1 MQRLRFFSFAALVAA
16 TAPAPARGA
25 EGTSLTPASDTLGD
39 RLGRELTPWLEERV
53 KSGAFSGVVLVTRNG
68 VPIYSAAHGMAN
80 RARNVANTMD
90 TRFNLGSMN
99 KSWTAIAIAQ
109 LVEQGKIDLDATVG
123 RYVPDLPN
131 QSIRDQVKI
140 RHLLSHASGMGTYFR
155 NGFLRNKVFANGPA
169 DYVSYYADDS
179 LAFTPGARMR
189 YSNAGFALLGL
200 IVERVSG
207 RPFYDY
213 MKANVIDRA
222 GMTRA
227 AYVDVRSRPTD
238 VAVGYGKPNGAPEAV
253 ENWDFIEQRSSPAGG
268 GYASAADLVAF
279 SRALWSGKLVGKSL
293 VDEFTT
299 GKVAMGPQ
307 MQYAFGFGVGSIG
320 GWRHVGHNGGFPG
333 VNAEFAMFPD
343 QGIDVVVLAN
353 VDSPA
358 ATAVM
363 GRIMSALTGVRLQIE
378 TR

>member
-1 MQRLRFFSFAALVAA
+1 MQRLRSVSFAALIAA
-16 TAPAPARGA
+16 SVPAPVLGA
-25 EGTSLTPASDTLGD
+25 GIPCSPAVDTLGE
-39 RLGRELTPWLEERV
+39 RLRREITPWLEERA
-53 KSGAFSGVVLVTRNG
+53 KSGAFSGVVLVTRDG
-68 VPIYSAAHGMAN
+68 VPIYCAAHGLSN
-80 RARNVANTMD
+80 RARNVPNTID

-131 QSIRDQVKI
+131 QSIRDRVKV
-140 RHLLSHASGMGTYFR
+140 RHLLSHTSGMGTYFR
-155 NGFLRNKVFANGPA
+155 NGFLRDKVFANSPA

-189 YSNAGFALLGL
+189 YSNAGYALLGL
-200 IVERVSG
+200 IIERVSG

-222 GMTRA
+222 GMKSA
-227 AYVDVRSRPTD
+227 AYVDVRSHPAD
-238 VAVGYGKPNGAPEAV
+238 IAVGYGKPNGAPDAV
-253 ENWDFIEQRSSPAGG
+253 ENWDLIEQRSSPAGG
-268 GYASAADLVAF
+268 AYASAADLAAF
-279 SRALWSGKLVGKSL
+279 SRALWSGKLVSRAL
-293 VDEFTT
+293 VDQFTT
-299 GKVAMGPQ
+299 GQVAMGPQ

-343 QGIDVVVLAN
+343 QRIDVVVLAN

-358 ATAVM
+358 ASGVKR
-363 GRIMSALTGVRLQIE
+363 RIMSALTGVRLQIE
-378 TR
+378 TE